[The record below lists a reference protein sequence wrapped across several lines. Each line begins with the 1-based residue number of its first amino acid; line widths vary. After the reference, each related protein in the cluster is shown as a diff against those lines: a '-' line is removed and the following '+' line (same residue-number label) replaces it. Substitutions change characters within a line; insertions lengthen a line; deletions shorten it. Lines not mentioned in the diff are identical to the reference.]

1 MTKLSLTLRYHW
13 KAALG
18 WSLTLLVGAGY
29 ALWYSL
35 APVAQAQGLSQGKP
49 SMVACTVILLQAK
62 DDQCL
67 EIMAPTPDRAVV
79 VCGDGAVDDFCQCE
93 NVNICLDAIDTYG
106 WGNLGVFADL
116 IPRGT
121 P

>member
-67 EIMAPTPDRAVV
+67 EIMVPTPDRAVV
-79 VCGDGAVDDFCQCE
+79 VCGDGSVGMGLWTISVSARTSTSAWTPSTPTAGATWG
-93 NVNICLDAIDTYG
+93 CLPT
-106 WGNLGVFADL
+106 
-116 IPRGT
+116 
-121 P
+121 